1 MFTMMLFCVILFPSL
16 IVMRRL
22 STNSILTVL
31 EFILRVFGYAHGVH
45 LASIL
50 GGGMEK
56 VLPIIPVY
64 LISFYSVAP
73 SFSNQFRR

>member
-1 MFTMMLFCVILFPSL
+1 MMLFCAILFPSL

-31 EFILRVFGYAHGVH
+31 EFILRAFCYAHGVH

-56 VLPIIPVY
+56 VLPMIPVY
-64 LISFYSVAP
+64 LVLFYAVAP
-73 SFSNQFRR
+73 SFTNQFLR